1 MSLRTLLFAAAL
13 PLVCSGF
20 RWTSLLRDPKA
31 FVECLKLFGRKPG
44 PMGYFNPVYMAFTQ
58 QEADNFP
65 NLVSLHSQMRQL
77 KTNGAKLTAGYGT
90 LSLNGKAINGTLRN
104 SERMRTKRDSI
115 YPSTTI
121 SDPCT
126 KTIGGQDRLCEVCPA
141 YTDLGPNKIPRYINE
156 VICSPEATACGVGGL
171 FGQCQNTT
179 IMQEFIM
186 IEGFDFEFYTQQIR
200 VCCECGLFPSE
211 R

>member
-1 MSLRTLLFAAAL
+1 MLLFAAVL

-44 PMGYFNPVYMAFTQ
+44 PMGYFNSVYMAFTQ
-58 QEADNFP
+58 READNFP
-65 NLVSLHSQMRQL
+65 NLVSLHSQMRQV
-77 KTNGAKLTAGYGT
+77 KTNGGKLTEYGT
-90 LSLNGKAINGTLRN
+90 LSLNGKAINATVRKRR
-104 SERMRTKRDSI
+104 ERMRTKRDSS

-121 SDPCT
+121 LGSCEN
-126 KTIGGQDRLCEVCPA
+126 TIGNLERLCDVCPA

-156 VICSPEATACGVGGL
+156 VICAPEVACGVGDL
-171 FGQCQNTT
+171 LGQCQNTT
-179 IMQEFIM
+179 IEQEFIM
-186 IEGFDFEFYTQQIR
+186 LQGFDFEFYMQPIR